1 MSMYSRS
8 IYESL
13 RALGVA
19 TILVSDDEETCRHS
33 VQKVLEREG
42 HHVEAVES
50 VDGALERLS
59 ARKFDLIV
67 CDYRMP
73 GKTGI
78 DLLAEL
84 GRLHSVVPVILISAY
99 ADHSTE
105 VTARAMGAVDLLHKP
120 LRRKELIDCVKRAIG
135 FQR

>member
-1 MSMYSRS
+1 M
-8 IYESL
+8 
-13 RALGVA
+13 A

-42 HHVEAVES
+42 HDVESVES
-50 VDGALERLS
+50 VDDALERLG
-59 ARKFDLIV
+59 ARKFDLVV

-84 GRLHSVVPVILISAY
+84 GRRRSVVPVIIISAY
-99 ADHSTE
+99 ADYSTE
-105 VTARAMGAVDLLHKP
+105 ITARAMGAVDLLHKP
-120 LRRKELIDCVKRAIG
+120 VRRKDLIDCVSKALGGHR
-135 FQR
+135 